1 MDKKFFCELDSFQVL
16 GLLYKIRELQEK
28 IPDFNDTIAD
38 NFKNQAINRS
48 GEILK
53 TPNIILKLFPSKAK
67 YTFSKSMIDYLNLL
81 TETDVF
87 DDNNYEEYIE
97 ITMKLE
103 QKKLLLEK
111 KDIKE

>member
-1 MDKKFFCELDSFQVL
+1 
-16 GLLYKIRELQEK
+16 
-28 IPDFNDTIAD
+28 
-38 NFKNQAINRS
+38 
-48 GEILK
+48 
-53 TPNIILKLFPSKAK
+53 
-67 YTFSKSMIDYLNLL
+67 MIDYLNLL

-103 QKKLLLEK
+103 QKKLSLEK